1 MPLTDTAIR
10 KAQPGPKP
18 RKLADAKGL
27 YLEISPAGGKWW
39 RLKYRIAG
47 KEKRI
52 SLGTYP
58 ETSLRDAREKADSAR
73 ELLAGGQDPS
83 DQRKAERALDVSA
96 SAIVISSSASFNPY
110 A

>member
-18 RKLADAKGL
+18 QKLADGKGM
-27 YLEISPAGGKWW
+27 YLEISPAGGRWW

-58 ETSLRDAREKADSAR
+58 
-73 ELLAGGQDPS
+73 
-83 DQRKAERALDVSA
+83 
-96 SAIVISSSASFNPY
+96 
-110 A
+110 